1 MSGTSELSA
10 TAKRRLRQSRKSST
24 KRKPPLEFSKKLTVG
39 DSIGYVIILLV
50 VFAVLLFRPELAT
63 FAQNFFAYLTTAY
76 VSLRL
81 GYTAKAGV
89 ENYKK
94 IAENYKAIAELAP
107 ESESEERD
115 CELDDEDEVLG

>member
-1 MSGTSELSA
+1 MSEQNVKV
-10 TAKRRLRQSRKSST
+10 KRKLEQSRKSQQ
-24 KRKPPLEFSKKLTVG
+24 KRKRPLEFSKKLTII
-39 DSIGYVIILLV
+39 DVITWVFLSLVLLVILL
-50 VFAVLLFRPELAT
+50 LKPELGA
-63 FAQNFFAYLTTAY
+63 FAQNIFAYLTTAY

-107 ESESEERD
+107 KESESSDYLYDEES
-115 CELDDEDEVLG
+115 LG

>member
-1 MSGTSELSA
+1 MFLA
-10 TAKRRLRQSRKSST
+10 IAI
-24 KRKPPLEFSKKLTVG
+24 
-39 DSIGYVIILLV
+39 IG
-50 VFAVLLFRPELAT
+50 VLFFQPELET
-63 FAQNFFAYLTTAY
+63 FAQTIFAYLTTTY

-107 ESESEERD
+107 DNSSDD
-115 CELDDEDEVLG
+115 CESNDDEDENPEEALG

>member
-24 KRKPPLEFSKKLTVG
+24 KRKLPLEFSKRLTVI
-39 DSIGYVIILLV
+39 DIIV
-50 VFAVLLFRPELAT
+50 YVLLALVLLSILIFRPELAT
-63 FAQNFFAYLTTAY
+63 FAQTFFAYLTTAY

-94 IAENYKAIAELAP
+94 IAENYKTIAELASEGDP
-107 ESESEERD
+107 ETETD
-115 CELDDEDEVLG
+115 CESDDEESLG

>member
-1 MSGTSELSA
+1 M
-10 TAKRRLRQSRKSST
+10 
-24 KRKPPLEFSKKLTVG
+24 
-39 DSIGYVIILLV
+39 I
-50 VFAVLLFRPELAT
+50 RPELGT
-63 FAQNFFAYLTTAY
+63 FAQTIFAYLTTTY

-107 ESESEERD
+107 QCDSEPS
-115 CELDDEDEVLG
+115 DDKDAILG